1 MATLTRLKLMLRDKR
16 YSELLAS
23 GQEEQPSALCSRLV
37 RVLFDKY
44 QLELKWSRNC
54 KHLML
59 YR

>member
-1 MATLTRLKLMLRDKR
+1 MRPPKEVKLILTATLTRLKLMLRDKR

-44 QLELKWSRNC
+44 QL
-54 KHLML
+54 
-59 YR
+59 